1 MIVKKTKTKKT
12 HHEMMD
18 SETDEDEMAE
28 LKEAA
33 VSGESVLQQVNV
45 YKGEDRF
52 SKRVEEG
59 EFKKKKK
66 KAKKKKKVK
75 IDPTAIGTEEN

>member
-1 MIVKKTKTKKT
+1 MIVKTKKR
-12 HHEMMD
+12 HHEMKD
-18 SETDEDEMAE
+18 SDGTDEDEMAE

-33 VSGESVLQQVNV
+33 VSGESVLQQVDV

-66 KAKKKKKVK
+66 KAKKKKKSK
-75 IDPTAIGTEEN
+75 MDPTAIGTEEV